1 LADGNAGRRCA
12 CGSRNADERCRGC
25 WAAPSTCRLLRGLEW
40 MTPDELDGYYLLF
53 ANTAETAAGD
63 TA

>member
-1 LADGNAGRRCA
+1 V
-12 CGSRNADERCRGC
+12 ERCRGC